1 MFASSELGC
10 RGQVVMTP
18 RRCSSRRSGH
28 GETAILEAI
37 AIARD
42 GCLQTCAGCGRW
54 YECVECCRHVRDV
67 VVVFLGVQ
75 DPWFHLSKQLA
86 ASGSDPYKAC

>member
-1 MFASSELGC
+1 
-10 RGQVVMTP
+10 MTP
-18 RRCSSRRSGH
+18 GRGCLGRRSGH

-37 AIARD
+37 AIARC
-42 GCLQTCAGCGRW
+42 GWCLQVCAGCGRW

-67 VVVFLGVQ
+67 VVVLVVVLGVEE
-75 DPWFHLSKQLA
+75 PLSFHLSKQLA